1 MGGRPRH
8 LKLQRLIRAPS
19 PRTARQLFSSARGRQ
34 DAKAVV
40 ARRPRK
46 AKALGAVGAEAANTM
61 AGRHTGRTV
70 SFLPATCSDLCSRSS
85 SPVELERNACLLQK
99 RKLVC
104 SRCATGLIAAAPIDA
119 RTIDARTASEAPGL
133 KILIL
138 VIRQRPSVPGQAGLM
153 GWESVRLERDGGC
166 INNLGNI
173 NQWAKLPLLLFLFS
187 FRVRACVSEKTKG
200 KESCL
205 SLSRVR
211 VYILH
216 KSG

>member
-1 MGGRPRH
+1 M
-8 LKLQRLIRAPS
+8 
-19 PRTARQLFSSARGRQ
+19 T
-34 DAKAVV
+34 
-40 ARRPRK
+40 
-46 AKALGAVGAEAANTM
+46 T
-61 AGRHTGRTV
+61 
-70 SFLPATCSDLCSRSS
+70 
-85 SPVELERNACLLQK
+85 CLLSV
-99 RKLVC
+99 RDRVDR
-104 SRCATGLIAAAPIDA
+104 SRPDRCPDG
-119 RTIDARTASEAPGL
+119 RTASEVPGL

-166 INNLGNI
+166 INNLVNI
-173 NQWAKLPLLLFLFS
+173 NQCAKLPLLLFS

-216 KSG
+216 KWLTRSKLSSILNSVCYPKTPTACWSWLLRFLPTSSALRGLSSFVEDR